1 MSSPKA
7 AGAAVGNFGKQSA
20 QAVTGLGGAV
30 RDGVVDMAQAGAHG
44 PVSLTKATAKTSG
57 QVTKQA
63 VLGAGDVAYSGAQV
77 GAKTVAT
84 GAHLVHDVAD
94 ATKVSAVVG
103 AALHPRHP
111 QRHAESTEP
120 IENYR
125 DDSVFTALRDEATAA
140 ATEEEEA
147 AGGTRSAILGLVCWL
162 EIMANFDAG
171 VLPSTSAPL
180 PAAACTHKPQGS
192 SYAWL

>member
-1 MSSPKA
+1 M
-7 AGAAVGNFGKQSA
+7 
-20 QAVTGLGGAV
+20 
-30 RDGVVDMAQAGAHG
+30 
-44 PVSLTKATAKTSG
+44 ATALSTDAWG
-57 QVTKQA
+57 TPGPGDRIHLGYVGPAVVTKQA

-140 ATEEEEA
+140 ATE
-147 AGGTRSAILGLVCWL
+147 
-162 EIMANFDAG
+162 
-171 VLPSTSAPL
+171 
-180 PAAACTHKPQGS
+180 
-192 SYAWL
+192 